1 MTLLAGSIFHLT
13 ASVNNIAAV
22 GGSLDVTAVE
32 SPQLLAAGMPV
43 FAKIALAVPMT
54 PKPQGFVVGARF
66 SDWVEHGF
74 LYVDEESK
82 VSLPNGA
89 TVKAEQ

>member
-1 MTLLAGSIFHLT
+1 MTLLAGRIFDGT
-13 ASVNNIAAV
+13 ANVNNIAAV
-22 GGSLDVTAVE
+22 DGSSPVTAVE
-32 SPQLLAAGMPV
+32 SPKFVAAGMPV
-43 FAKIALAVPMT
+43 LANVALAVPMT
-54 PKPQGFVVGARF
+54 PQPQGFVVGTRL

-82 VSLPNGA
+82 VRLPIGA

>member
-1 MTLLAGSIFHLT
+1 MTLLAGSIFDGT
-13 ASVNNIAAV
+13 AHVNSIAAV
-22 GGSLDVTAVE
+22 GGTSHVTAVE
-32 SPQLLAAGMPV
+32 SHLVAAGMPV
-43 FAKIALAVPMT
+43 LVANVALAVPMT
-54 PKPQGFVVGARF
+54 PKPQGFGLGTKF

-82 VSLPNGA
+82 VSLPIGA

>member
-1 MTLLAGSIFHLT
+1 MTLLAGSIFDGT
-13 ASVNNIAAV
+13 AHVNSIAAV
-22 GGSLDVTAVE
+22 GGTSHVTAVE
-32 SPQLLAAGMPV
+32 SHVVAAGMPV
-43 FAKIALAVPMT
+43 PANVALAVPMT
-54 PKPQGFVVGARF
+54 PKPQGFGLGTKF

-82 VSLPNGA
+82 VSLPIGA